1 MSTAI
6 VQVGGMEKVL
16 GNSVSRR
23 ARGSFGEIAGVIGLL
38 PAIGIGAFLHALR
51 VIIISAI
58 TATPSCLE
66 SNVRVSAVGKLGKG
80 MHIKSECSQ
89 RKRHQANQRHGRP

>member
-1 MSTAI
+1 MSTA
-6 VQVGGMEKVL
+6 VLQVGGMEKVF
-16 GNSVSRR
+16 GNSVPCR
-23 ARGSFGEIAGVIGLL
+23 ARGSFSEIAGVIGLL

-66 SNVRVSAVGKLGKG
+66 QKSRGSAVGKLGKR
-80 MHIKSECSQ
+80 MHIQ
-89 RKRHQANQRHGRP
+89 R